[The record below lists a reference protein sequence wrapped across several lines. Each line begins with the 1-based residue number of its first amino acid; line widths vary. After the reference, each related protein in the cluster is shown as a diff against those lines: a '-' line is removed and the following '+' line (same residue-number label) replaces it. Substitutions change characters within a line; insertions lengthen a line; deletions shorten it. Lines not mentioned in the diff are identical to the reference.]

1 MHNIMNH
8 RYLCD
13 GTSDGTLSAIA
24 LILQEHSDPGLV
36 TLSEREDTLFEEGM
50 FIATD
55 PLKAEDLFSRLKEK
69 APDAARTLYFFM
81 LAEQEGMANSLLHYI
96 EQALQHGDK
105 VNGYLTHPAVRD
117 IVTVSRKAA
126 RELHRMK
133 GLLRFE
139 KLRDGAYLAQMEP
152 DHNIIQPL
160 AYHFSR
166 RLRAQHWF
174 LYDRKRRTAASWNK
188 GELRFGTIEQ
198 FTTPAL
204 SEDEKEVQAMWQAF
218 FKTIAIPDR
227 KNPRLQKSNMPMKY
241 WKYLT
246 EKQGE

>member
-1 MHNIMNH
+1 MMNS
-8 RYLCD
+8 YLYD
-13 GTSDGTLSAIA
+13 GTADGLLSAITW
-24 LILQEHSDPGLV
+24 ILEEEPDPEKV
-36 TLSEREDTLFEEGM
+36 TLSERKDTLFEEG
-50 FIATD
+50 FTISTDATQ
-55 PLKAEDLFSRLKEK
+55 AESLFFRLKQH
-69 APDAARTLYFFM
+69 APEAAHTLYSFM
-81 LAEQEGMANSLLHYI
+81 LAEKEGMETSLLHYVSL
-96 EQALQHGDK
+96 AFRHGDK
-105 VNGYLTHPAVRD
+105 VKGYLTHPAVRD
-117 IVTVSRKAA
+117 IVNVAKKAG

-139 KLRDGAYLAQMEP
+139 KLQDGAYLAKMEP
-152 DHNIIQPL
+152 DYNILHPL

-174 LYDRKRRTAASWNK
+174 HYDVKRRTAARWNN
-188 GELRFGTIEQ
+188 GSLQFGTIEQ

-204 SEDEKEVQAMWQAF
+204 SEDEKKVQALWQAF

-241 WKYLT
+241 WKYLV

>member
-1 MHNIMNH
+1 MN
-8 RYLCD
+8 RYIYD
-13 GTSDGTLSAIA
+13 GTSDGLLSAIEWILEEASDPEQITLSARA
-24 LILQEHSDPGLV
+24 
-36 TLSEREDTLFEEGM
+36 DTLFEEGF
-50 FIATD
+50 FITTD
-55 PLKAEDLFSRLKEK
+55 AARAEALFSRLKQK
-69 APDAARTLYFFM
+69 APDAAYTLYFFM
-81 LAEQEGMANSLLHYI
+81 LAEKEGLESSLLHYI
-96 EQALQHGDK
+96 AQAFRHGDK

-117 IVTVSRKAA
+117 IVTVSKKAG
-126 RELHRMK
+126 REMHRLK

-160 AYHFSR
+160 AYHFSL

-174 LYDRKRRTAASWNK
+174 IYDRKRRIAATWNK
-188 GELRFGTIEQ
+188 GSLQFGAIEQ
-198 FTTPAL
+198 FTAPAL
-204 SEDEKEVQAMWQAF
+204 SDDEKEIQAMWQAF

>member
-1 MHNIMNH
+1 MFNVMNH

-13 GTSDGTLSAIA
+13 GTSDGLLSAIEWILQEESDPAEVTLSA
-24 LILQEHSDPGLV
+24 
-36 TLSEREDTLFEEGM
+36 REDTLFEEGL

-55 PLKAEDLFSRLKEK
+55 PVRAEALFSRLKER
-69 APDAARTLYFFM
+69 APDAAHTLYFFM
-81 LAEQEGMANSLLHYI
+81 LSENEGMEQSLLQYI
-96 EQALQHGDK
+96 VQAFRHGDK

-174 LYDRKRRTAASWNK
+174 LYDRKRRTAASWNQ
-188 GELRFGTIEQ
+188 GSLRFGTIEQ
-198 FTTPAL
+198 FTAPAL
-204 SEDEKEVQAMWQAF
+204 SDDEKKIQAMWQAF

-241 WKYLT
+241 WKFLT
-246 EKQGE
+246 EKQVE

>member
-1 MHNIMNH
+1 MK
-8 RYLCD
+8 RYLYD
-13 GTSDGTLSAIA
+13 GSADGLLSAIA
-24 LILQEHSDPGLV
+24 WILEDEADPQALM
-36 TLSEREDTLFEEGM
+36 LAKREDTFFEEGF

-55 PLKAEDLFSRLKEK
+55 EARAEAYFSRLKHL
-69 APDAARTLYFFM
+69 APDAARIIYFFM
-81 LAEQEGMANSLLHYI
+81 LSEKEGMETSLLRYC
-96 EQALQHGDK
+96 ALALRHGDAIK
-105 VNGYLTHPAVRD
+105 GYLTHPAVND
-117 IVTVSRKAA
+117 IIGTSRKAS
-126 RELHRMK
+126 RELHRME

-139 KLRDGAYLAQMEP
+139 KLRDGAYLARMEP

-160 AYHFSR
+160 AWHFSR

-174 LYDRKRRTAASWNK
+174 LYDLKRSTAAQWSQGK
-188 GELRFGTIEQ
+188 LRFGTIEQ
-198 FTTPAL
+198 FTAPAL
-204 SEDEKEVQAMWQAF
+204 SDDEKAVQALWQAF

>member
-1 MHNIMNH
+1 MHNLMN
-8 RYLCD
+8 RYIYD
-13 GTSDGTLSAIA
+13 GTSDGLLSAIEW
-24 LILQEHSDPGLV
+24 ILQEKSDPEQV
-36 TLSEREDTLFEEGM
+36 SLSAREDTLFEEGF
-50 FIATD
+50 FIGTD
-55 PLKAEDLFSRLKEK
+55 ALRAEALFSRLKQK
-69 APDAARTLYFFM
+69 SPDAVHTLYFFM
-81 LAEQEGMANSLLHYI
+81 LAEKEGLETSLLHYI
-96 EQALQHGDK
+96 SEAFRHGDK

-117 IVTVSRKAA
+117 IVTVSKKAG

-188 GELRFGTIEQ
+188 GTLQFGTIEQ
-198 FTTPAL
+198 FTAPAL
-204 SEDEKEVQAMWQAF
+204 SDDEKEIQAMWQAF

>member
-1 MHNIMNH
+1 MN
-8 RYLCD
+8 RYLYD
-13 GTSDGTLSAIA
+13 GTADGLLSAIA
-24 LILQEHSDPGLV
+24 WILEEEPCPEQVALA
-36 TLSEREDTLFEEGM
+36 ERKDTLFEEGF
-50 FIATD
+50 FIGTDATQ
-55 PLKAEDLFSRLKEK
+55 AEDLLFRLRKH
-69 APDAARTLYFFM
+69 APDAASTLYSFM
-81 LAEQEGMANSLLHYI
+81 LAEKEGMENSLLYYI
-96 EQALQHGDK
+96 ALAFTHGDK

-117 IVTVSRKAA
+117 IVAVAKKAG

-139 KLRDGAYLAQMEP
+139 KLRDGAYLAKMEP

-174 LYDRKRRTAASWNK
+174 LYDVRRRIAARWNQ
-188 GELRFGTIEQ
+188 GALQFGTIEQ
-198 FTTPAL
+198 FTAPAL
-204 SEDEKEVQAMWQAF
+204 SEDEKKVQALWQAF

-246 EKQGE
+246 EKQEE

>member
-1 MHNIMNH
+1 MSCMN
-8 RYLCD
+8 RYLYD
-13 GTSDGTLSAIA
+13 GTADGLLSAIA
-24 LILQEHSDPGLV
+24 WIIEEEPDPQQVL
-36 TLSEREDTLFEEGM
+36 LLERKDTLFEEGF

-55 PLKAEDLFSRLKEK
+55 ATLAESLFFRLRHH
-69 APDAARTLYFFM
+69 APDAAHTLYTFM
-81 LAEQEGMANSLLHYI
+81 LAEKEGMETSLLHYV
-96 EQALQHGDK
+96 ALAFTHGDK
-105 VNGYLTHPAVRD
+105 VKGHLTHPGVRD
-117 IVTVSRKAA
+117 IVTVSRKAE

-139 KLRDGAYLAQMEP
+139 KLQDGAYLAKMEP
-152 DHNIIQPL
+152 DHNILHPL
-160 AYHFSR
+160 AWHFSR

-174 LYDRKRRTAASWNK
+174 LYDVRRRTAARWNN
-188 GELRFGTIEQ
+188 GSLRFGTIEQ

-204 SEDEKEVQAMWQAF
+204 SDEEKKVQAMWQTF